1 MTRAIAVLALA
12 VLAAACGSPSQAI
25 SPSPSPSPVQNGAS
39 PSAGVLVFSIDGKK
53 YGTSAVGTI
62 TLTHQQKPFM
72 LEVKIHGLA
81 ADSQHVS
88 HIHGGSCQQPGGIIF
103 GLNLVVADA
112 TGIADTRTQVNASY
126 PPASGHWYVVV
137 HAGADMQGPNAN
149 YLMCGNLF

>member
-12 VLAAACGSPSQAI
+12 VLTAACGSASQPALE
-25 SPSPSPSPVQNGAS
+25 SPSPSTVQSGAS
-39 PSAGVLVFSIDGKK
+39 PSSLGLIFQIDGKK
-53 YGTSAVGTI
+53 YGTSAIGTI
-62 TLTHQQKPFM
+62 ELTHPPKPFV
-72 LEVKIHGLA
+72 LEVKVHGLA

-126 PPASGHWYVVV
+126 PPASGHWYVVI
-137 HAGADMQGPNAN
+137 HAGENMQGPNAN